1 MQSLIKS
8 KFLDDSRSSR
18 WLCEEYYDIVNS
30 MVQVDLNNSSDF
42 EADQIMGM
50 IIHKL
55 IDEDDVE
62 SVMEVQ
68 KVKML

>member
-1 MQSLIKS
+1 
-8 KFLDDSRSSR
+8 
-18 WLCEEYYDIVNS
+18 